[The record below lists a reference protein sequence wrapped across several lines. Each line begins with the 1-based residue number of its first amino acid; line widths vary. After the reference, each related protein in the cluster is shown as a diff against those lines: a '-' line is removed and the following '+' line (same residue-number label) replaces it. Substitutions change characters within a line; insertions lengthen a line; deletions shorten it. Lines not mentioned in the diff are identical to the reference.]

1 MKQSNQIDSSMG
13 GGKANIDSKMA
24 QATFMLENEVI
35 DDKEL
40 YHFDEGEN
48 DKLFDNK
55 PWKKK

>member
-1 MKQSNQIDSSMG
+1 MG
-13 GGKANIDSKMA
+13 GAKPIDLSTKMA
-24 QATFMLENEVI
+24 QQTFMLENEVI

-48 DKLFDNK
+48 DKLFKDK